1 MCGLEAVHWSVGFRG
16 PERRAGQVNRP
27 AALFSLSR
35 VWNRADW
42 CWEA

>member
-16 PERRAGQVNRP
+16 LSAALGRVNRP
-27 AALFSLSR
+27 TALFSLSR
-35 VWNRADW
+35 VWNRANW